1 LLFKLEYGYNFDKS
15 AIKLLENYFT
25 NRKVKVKVN
34 GFISQLYELSLGTGQ
49 GSVLGPLLFIL
60 FINDLPYYLVEF
72 LTVLFA
78 DDTSLGMCGKSLE
91 ELLEN
96 FNAAIPKM
104 NTWCKYNL
112 IDINWKK
119 TKIMFF
125 TKQTKLKVPKT
136 ILIDN
141 QSIDVVEFFELL
153 GIMIDNKLNF
163 NKYSCE
169 LRKTICTR
177 LYSIKQLYYLKPKI
191 RIQFLKTFILPH
203 FDYGSTLYIYFSK
216 EAIQRLCNT
225 YNNCIIQMLNN
236 DYTKSIIINENNEY
250 NIYNNYLNEFNL
262 QTFQHRL
269 ILRFS
274 SYIFKI
280 LTNKYS
286 PITLSKLLVK
296 NSSREI
302 GYPMRNAELY
312 YVPNK
317 LNNDN
322 MEKTFQYFFSKFL
335 NNNEIIRECIDKS
348 EGIVKFKWL
357 IRKEINPMFIVF
369 ISNFEKFDLKIKNFN
384 YLRNP

>member
-1 LLFKLEYGYNFDKS
+1 
-15 AIKLLENYFT
+15 
-25 NRKVKVKVN
+25 
-34 GFISQLYELSLGTGQ
+34 
-49 GSVLGPLLFIL
+49 
-60 FINDLPYYLVEF
+60 
-72 LTVLFA
+72 
-78 DDTSLGMCGKSLE
+78 
-91 ELLEN
+91 
-96 FNAAIPKM
+96 
-104 NTWCKYNL
+104 
-112 IDINWKK
+112 
-119 TKIMFF
+119 
-125 TKQTKLKVPKT
+125 
-136 ILIDN
+136 
-141 QSIDVVEFFELL
+141 
-153 GIMIDNKLNF
+153 MIDNKLNF